1 MKKTINIFRLSIILI
16 SLFFFPACDSGNKNN
31 DKFVK
36 PVRSAQ
42 PVKTRINKQ
51 VEVGQKTPVEKND
64 NISDTIIKETADFD
78 AALGLEFAKFN
89 YDANNSLADY
99 TNVIVKL
106 NDNRFFDFVYGYL
119 RAHKN
124 RFPNAELALFRELIK
139 QRFKNINALENSIIS
154 EMSTMLMFSFTPKYC
169 GEADYTGLNQTTKE
183 VLLNLNSVNNG
194 DRRKNLQM
202 SFLINAVNATGV
214 MQKYSLLKG
223 EMINDDIAKII
234 DEHLS
239 KEQFSDAERDNLNQY
254 KYCALVLS
262 NPEKIQNELP
272 DILNSW
278 RGKKDWRYKACT
290 VTLEAFDKGLR
301 DKEAS
306 QYVKDKLFPN
316 PGD

>member
-1 MKKTINIFRLSIILI
+1 MDKPINE
-16 SLFFFPACDSGNKNN
+16 
-31 DKFVK
+31 
-36 PVRSAQ
+36 
-42 PVKTRINKQ
+42 KQ
-51 VEVGQKTPVEKND
+51 DGEIV
-64 NISDTIIKETADFD
+64 DTIIKETDDFD
-78 AALGLEFAKFN
+78 AALSLEFAKFN
-89 YDANNSLADY
+89 YDGNHNLADN
-99 TNVIVKL
+99 TNAIAKL
-106 NDNRFFDFVYGYL
+106 NDNLFFDFVYGYL

-154 EMSTMLMFSFTPKYC
+154 EMSTMLIFSFTPKYC

-183 VLLNLNSVNNG
+183 ILLNLNSVNNG
-194 DRRKNLQM
+194 DRRKTLQM
-202 SFLINAVNATGV
+202 SLFKNAVNATGV

-234 DEHLS
+234 NGSLD
-239 KEQFSDAERDNLNQY
+239 KEQFSDAQRDNLNQY

-301 DKEAS
+301 GKETS

-316 PGD
+316 SND